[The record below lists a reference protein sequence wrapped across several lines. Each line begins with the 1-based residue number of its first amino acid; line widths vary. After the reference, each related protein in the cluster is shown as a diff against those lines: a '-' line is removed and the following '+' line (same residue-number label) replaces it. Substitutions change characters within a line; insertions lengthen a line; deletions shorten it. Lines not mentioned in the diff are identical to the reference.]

1 MQKKQKTL
9 GSRIVYAI
17 TLIILFIL
25 LYFAYQY
32 YQLNNFNDFV
42 RGCKFF
48 SPAERGG
55 TA

>member
-9 GSRIVYAI
+9 GSRIAYAI

-42 RGCKFF
+42 RSETDIYTSDF
-48 SPAERGG
+48 ERDK
-55 TA
+55 